1 MLSELASTTDSAPD
15 SPLLMTL
22 SFLYPVVLF
31 GLVGLIWWRRR
42 KKYGGPATFSGPALA
57 GTAKITYVRGQ
68 QNPRNNSWNRN
79 HPPIRR
85 IYLLVNI
92 PGHEPYKAIA
102 TQEVP
107 VPAAKGLHYKQGK
120 TVAVQVD
127 SNDYSY
133 VRIDFTQPI
142 T

>member
-1 MLSELASTTDSAPD
+1 MLSELASTTVTASD
-15 SPLLMTL
+15 SPLLMIL

-31 GLVGLIWWRRR
+31 GLIGLVWWRRR
-42 KKYGGPATFSGPALA
+42 KKYGGPPKFSGPPLA
-57 GTAKITYVRGQ
+57 GTARITYVVAT
-68 QNPRNNSWNRN
+68 QNPRNTSWNRS
-79 HPPIRR
+79 HPPIRN

-92 PGHEPYKAIA
+92 PGHAPYKAVA

-107 VPAAKGLHYKQGK
+107 APVSKGLHYKQGK

-127 SNDYSY
+127 SNDCSY
-133 VRIDFTQPI
+133 VRIDFTKPI

>member
-1 MLSELASTTDSAPD
+1 MLVQLASTTDNPPD
-15 SPLLMTL
+15 SPLLMIL
-22 SFLYPVVLF
+22 SLLYPCVLF
-31 GLVGLIWWRRR
+31 GLVAFVWMRRR
-42 KKYGGPATFSGPALA
+42 KKYGGPPKFSGPPLA
-57 GTAKITYVRGQ
+57 GAAKITYVRGQ

-85 IYLLVNI
+85 IHLLVNI

-107 VPAAKGLHYKQGK
+107 LPVVKGLEYKQGK